1 MKHVPDF
8 PISVHVEDNPLRK
21 KDTRFLANV
30 RFRNELPEIPSD
42 PKMLL
47 SQLDLDD
54 MGKFRLFRTEKGG
67 GTAGASRE
75 GTRFP
80 LDMGLSTSALYIE
93 QYDVYE
99 GDVLEKGDVGLL
111 SIEVSERVQKE
122 QEEGVGQGVRKRI
135 KGVENA
141 AWLMRTKYISSE
153 SGGGGLGRSG
163 RGDGGQ
169 REDDIENDVEGQVRR
184 IQRSFRDAK
193 EERPVHPL
201 DKGLRVVDVKP
212 VLPDEALED
221 WKLVLVNFDS
231 DPVDSMKLKDPSV
244 AKKRKWG
251 QSLHLKT
258 LKSAEYGRFAVIL
271 APREGDGNGTEK
283 TYREEEAIP
292 GEAFLGDY
300 EWMRTYNET
309 VRVDENAQTYL
320 FRIGDEAVQF
330 SDLSNKLS
338 LRKRKKSK
346 KASGEI
352 DGVDSLKPEK
362 MVLVAEEDEEDE

>member
-111 SIEVSERVQKE
+111 SMEASERVQKE
-122 QEEGVGQGVRKRI
+122 QEEVDKESAEI
-135 KGVENA
+135 A
-141 AWLMRTKYISSE
+141 SS
-153 SGGGGLGRSG
+153 
-163 RGDGGQ
+163 D
-169 REDDIENDVEGQVRR
+169 EDD
-184 IQRSFRDAK
+184 AT
-193 EERPVHPL
+193 
-201 DKGLRVVDVKP
+201 
-212 VLPDEALED
+212 
-221 WKLVLVNFDS
+221 
-231 DPVDSMKLKDPSV
+231 
-244 AKKRKWG
+244 AKKKV
-251 QSLHLKT
+251 
-258 LKSAEYGRFAVIL
+258 E
-271 APREGDGNGTEK
+271 
-283 TYREEEAIP
+283 
-292 GEAFLGDY
+292 
-300 EWMRTYNET
+300 
-309 VRVDENAQTYL
+309 
-320 FRIGDEAVQF
+320 
-330 SDLSNKLS
+330 
-338 LRKRKKSK
+338 
-346 KASGEI
+346 
-352 DGVDSLKPEK
+352 
-362 MVLVAEEDEEDE
+362 